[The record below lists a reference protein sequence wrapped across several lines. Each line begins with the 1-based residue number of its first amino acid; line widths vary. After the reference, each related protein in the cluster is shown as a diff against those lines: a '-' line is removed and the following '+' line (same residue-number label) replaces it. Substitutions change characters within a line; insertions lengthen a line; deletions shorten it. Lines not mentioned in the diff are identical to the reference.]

1 MDFLKLIKEGRVDE
15 FKSKYGQRFAPDRLN
30 LIVSKVKPK
39 YLTWIGK
46 VFDNINFEENFAK
59 LIESLIKFD
68 KISNNLPKTDIN
80 QYQNLS
86 ELLDV
91 INIYEN
97 RNRRDVRQ
105 VEGGNVVFD
114 DGRFFVVNPL
124 DHKASCYYGKGT
136 KWCTAAE
143 TDTHFKKYNED
154 GKLFYIIDRSK
165 PTTDPQYKIALLR
178 KFDGDKIYYDSKDEY
193 VKQGWIYNT
202 EKLNEILSKIDS
214 YLSTEFTEQ
223 LKIYTDK
230 ELAKKEKNR
239 LEKLREQQ
247 RVQVMRNEAQ
257 ERREE
262 GEWTLDGD
270 CPDEGLKAHALLK
283 YLVSN
288 QDVSVITNEVR
299 ITIQR
304 IKDEIETLTTE
315 YDESETP
322 RVDILDRIEE
332 LEDELDDYSTSY
344 IDVYNIVPSGMFYKT
359 TEFEVIDNP
368 DVEGNRYAVGDDD
381 EMKESCEEAIESL
394 IDDIGYEGFN
404 AGFARDYLDEEAIA
418 DYAEDVYDSDVR
430 DNPESYFDES
440 DRMLSNEQEE
450 KIEIL
455 NRRIEYNTETIKKLE
470 EQMDG
475 ENDDL
480 IQEKVDELNELSEEY
495 SSEIE
500 EIEEDPEGD
509 FPEDMID
516 EKVEDLVSDVKND
529 PESFMSEFGLSWADY
544 VDKDDF
550 IQGVID
556 ADGYGHTINSYDGN
570 ADEIYVND
578 TLFYVMRID

>member
-1 MDFLKLIKEGRVDE
+1 MDFLKLIQEGRVDE
-15 FKSKYGQRFAPDRLN
+15 FKSKYGQRFTPDRLD
-30 LIVSKVKPK
+30 LILSKVKPK
-39 YLTWIGK
+39 YLTWVGK
-46 VFDNINFEENFAK
+46 VFDNINFEDNFAK
-59 LIESLIKFD
+59 LIEALMKFD
-68 KISNNLPKTDIN
+68 KISTNLPKTDIN

-91 INIYEN
+91 IDIYEN
-97 RNRRDVRQ
+97 RNRRDVKQ

-193 VKQGWIYNT
+193 VKQGWIHNT

-230 ELAKKEKNR
+230 ELAKKEKDR
-239 LEKLREQQ
+239 LQRLREQQ
-247 RVQVMRNEAQ
+247 RVQAMRNEAQ

-288 QDVSVITNEVR
+288 QDVSVITNEDR

-304 IKDEIETLTTE
+304 IKDEIETLNTE

-381 EMKESCEEAIESL
+381 EMKESCEQSIESL
-394 IDDIGYEGFN
+394 IDDVGYEGFN
-404 AGFARDYLDEEAIA
+404 ASFARDYLDEEAIA

-430 DNPESYFDES
+430 DNPDSYFEES

-455 NRRIEYNTETIKKLE
+455 NRRIEYNTETIKKLI

-480 IQEKVDELNELSEEY
+480 IQEKIDELNELSEEY
-495 SSEIE
+495 SSDIE
-500 EIEEDPEGD
+500 DIEGDPEGD

-516 EKVEDLVSDVKND
+516 EKVQDLVSDVKND
-529 PESFMSEFGLSWADY
+529 PESFMSDFGLS
-544 VDKDDF
+544 
-550 IQGVID
+550 
-556 ADGYGHTINSYDGN
+556 
-570 ADEIYVND
+570 
-578 TLFYVMRID
+578 

>member
-1 MDFLKLIKEGRVDE
+1 MDFLKLIQEGRVDE
-15 FKSKYGQRFAPDRLN
+15 FKSKYGQRFTPDRLD
-30 LIVSKVKPK
+30 LILSKVKPK
-39 YLTWIGK
+39 YLTWVGK
-46 VFDNINFEENFAK
+46 VFDNINFEDNFAK
-59 LIESLIKFD
+59 LIEALIKFD
-68 KISNNLPKTDIN
+68 KISTNLPKTDIN

-91 INIYEN
+91 IDIYEN
-97 RNRRDVRQ
+97 RNRRDVKQ

-178 KFDGDKIYYDSKDEY
+178 KFDGDKIYYDAKDEY
-193 VKQGWIYNT
+193 VKQGWIHNT

-214 YLSTEFTEQ
+214 YLSTEFAEQ

-230 ELAKKEKNR
+230 ELAKKEKDR
-239 LEKLREQQ
+239 LQRLREQQ
-247 RVQVMRNEAQ
+247 RVQAMRNEAQ

-288 QDVSVITNEVR
+288 QDVSVITNEDR
-299 ITIQR
+299 INIQR
-304 IKDEIETLTTE
+304 IKDEIETLNTE
-315 YDESETP
+315 YDESENP

-344 IDVYNIVPSGMFYKT
+344 IDVYNIVPSGRFYKT

-381 EMKESCEEAIESL
+381 EMKESCEQSIESL
-394 IDDIGYEGFN
+394 IDDVGYEGFN
-404 AGFARDYLDEEAIA
+404 ASFARDYLDEEAIA

-430 DNPESYFDES
+430 DNPESYFEES

-480 IQEKVDELNELSEEY
+480 IQEKIDELNELSEEY
-495 SSEIE
+495 SSDIE
-500 EIEEDPEGD
+500 DIEGDPEGD

-516 EKVEDLVSDVKND
+516 EKVQDLVSDVKND
-529 PESFMSEFGLSWADY
+529 PESFMSDFGLSWSDY
-544 VDKDDF
+544 VDKDAF

-570 ADEIYVND
+570 ADEIYIND

>member
-1 MDFLKLIKEGRVDE
+1 MDFLKLIQEGRVDE
-15 FKSKYGQRFAPDRLN
+15 FKSKYGQRFTPDRLD
-30 LIVSKVKPK
+30 LILSKVKPK
-39 YLTWIGK
+39 YLTWVGK
-46 VFDNINFEENFAK
+46 VFDNINFEDNFAK
-59 LIESLIKFD
+59 LIEALMKFD
-68 KISNNLPKTDIN
+68 KISTNLPKTDIN

-91 INIYEN
+91 IDIYEN
-97 RNRRDVRQ
+97 RNRRDVKQ

-124 DHKASCYYGKGT
+124 DYKASCYYGKGT

-368 DVEGNRYAVGDDD
+368 DVEGNRYAVGNDD
-381 EMKESCEEAIESL
+381 EMKESCEQSIESL
-394 IDDIGYEGFN
+394 IDDVGYEGFN
-404 AGFARDYLDEEAIA
+404 ASFARDYLDEEAIA

-430 DNPESYFDES
+430 DNPDSYFEES

-455 NRRIEYNTETIKKLE
+455 NRRIEYNTETIKKLI

-516 EKVEDLVSDVKND
+516 EKVQDLVSDVKND
-529 PESFMSEFGLSWADY
+529 PESFMSDFGLSWSDY
-544 VDKDDF
+544 VDKDAI

-570 ADEIYVND
+570 AEEIYVND

>member
-1 MDFLKLIKEGRVDE
+1 MDFLKLIREGRIDD
-15 FKSKYGQRFAPDRLN
+15 FKSKYGQKYVPNILN
-30 LIVSKVKPK
+30 DITSKIKPK
-39 YLTWIGK
+39 YLLWVGK
-46 VFDNINFEENFAK
+46 VFDTINFEENFPK
-59 LIESLIKFD
+59 LVDAINKFD

-91 INIYEN
+91 INIYKN
-97 RNRRDVRQ
+97 RNRRDVKQ

-178 KFDGDKIYYDSKDEY
+178 KFDGDKIYYDAKDDY
-193 VKQGWIYNT
+193 VKDGWIHKS

-230 ELAKKEKNR
+230 ELAKKEKDR
-239 LEKLREQQ
+239 LERLREQQ
-247 RVQVMRNEAQ
+247 RVQAMRNEAQ

-262 GEWTLDGD
+262 GQWTLNGD
-270 CPDEGLKAHALLK
+270 CPDEGLKAHALLN

-288 QDVSVITNEVR
+288 REVSSITNEDK

-304 IKDEIETLTTE
+304 IKDEIERLNTE
-315 YDESETP
+315 YDESEDP

-344 IDVYNIVPSGMFYKT
+344 IDVYNIVPSGSFYRT

-394 IDDIGYEGFN
+394 IDDVGYEGFN
-404 AGFARDYLDEEAIA
+404 ASFARDYLDEEAIA

-455 NRRIEYNTETIKKLE
+455 NRRIEYNTETIKNLE

-475 ENDDL
+475 DNDDL
-480 IQEKVDELNELSEEY
+480 IQEKIDELNELSEEY
-495 SSEIE
+495 SSDIE
-500 EIEEDPEGD
+500 DIEGDPEGD

-516 EKVEDLVSDVKND
+516 DKVQDLVRDVKND
-529 PESFMSEFGLSWADY
+529 PESFMSDFGLNWSDY
-544 VDKDDF
+544 VDKDEF

-570 ADEIYVND
+570 AEEIYVND

>member
-1 MDFLKLIKEGRVDE
+1 MDFLKIIQEGRVDE
-15 FKSKYGQRFAPDRLN
+15 FKSKYGQKFVPNILN
-30 LIVSKVKPK
+30 DIISKIKPK
-39 YLTWIGK
+39 YLTWVGK
-46 VFDNINFEENFAK
+46 VFDSINFEDNFPK
-59 LIESLIKFD
+59 LVEALIKFD

-91 INIYEN
+91 INTYEN
-97 RNRRDVRQ
+97 RNRRDVKQ

-178 KFDGDKIYYDSKDEY
+178 KFDGDKIYYDAKDDY
-193 VKQGWIYNT
+193 VKEGWIHNT

-230 ELAKKEKNR
+230 ELAKKEKER
-239 LEKLREQQ
+239 LQRLREQQ
-247 RVQVMRNEAQ
+247 RVQAMRNEAQ

-283 YLVSN
+283 YLVDN
-288 QDVSVITNEVR
+288 REVSVITNEDR
-299 ITIQR
+299 INIQR
-304 IKDEIETLTTE
+304 IKDEIETLNTE
-315 YDESETP
+315 YDESEDP

-344 IDVYNIVPSGMFYKT
+344 IDVYNIVPTGMFYKT

-381 EMKESCEEAIESL
+381 EMKESCEQSIESL
-394 IDDIGYEGFN
+394 IDDVGYEGFN
-404 AGFARDYLDEEAIA
+404 ASFARDYLDEEAIA

-430 DNPESYFDES
+430 DNPDSYFEDS

-480 IQEKVDELNELSEEY
+480 IQEKIDELNELSEEY
-495 SSEIE
+495 SSDIE
-500 EIEEDPEGD
+500 DIEGDPEGD

-516 EKVEDLVSDVKND
+516 EKVQDLVSDVKND
-529 PESFMSEFGLSWADY
+529 PESFMSDFGLSWSDY
-544 VDKDDF
+544 VDKDAF

-570 ADEIYVND
+570 ADEIYIND

>member
-495 SSEIE
+495 SSDIE
-500 EIEEDPEGD
+500 DIEEDPEGD

-516 EKVEDLVSDVKND
+516 EKVEDLVSNVKND

>member
-1 MDFLKLIKEGRVDE
+1 MDFLKIIQEGRVDE
-15 FKSKYGQRFAPDRLN
+15 FKSKYGQKFVPNILN
-30 LIVSKVKPK
+30 DIISKIKPK
-39 YLTWIGK
+39 YLTWVGK
-46 VFDNINFEENFAK
+46 VFDSINFEDNFPK
-59 LIESLIKFD
+59 LVEALIKFD

-91 INIYEN
+91 INTYEN
-97 RNRRDVRQ
+97 RNRRDVKQ

-114 DGRFFVVNPL
+114 DGIFFVVNPL

-193 VKQGWIYNT
+193 VKDGWIHNT

-230 ELAKKEKNR
+230 ESAKKEKDR
-239 LEKLREQQ
+239 LQRLREQQ
-247 RVQVMRNEAQ
+247 RVQAMRNEAQ

-288 QDVSVITNEVR
+288 QDVSVITNEDR
-299 ITIQR
+299 INIQR
-304 IKDEIETLTTE
+304 IKDEIETLNTE
-315 YDESETP
+315 YDESENP

-344 IDVYNIVPSGMFYKT
+344 IDVYNIVPSGRFYKT

-381 EMKESCEEAIESL
+381 EMKESCEESIESL
-394 IDDIGYEGFN
+394 IDDVGYEGFN
-404 AGFARDYLDEEAIA
+404 AGFARQYLDEDAIA

-430 DNPESYFDES
+430 DNPESYFDDS

-480 IQEKVDELNELSEEY
+480 IQEKIDELNELSEEY
-495 SSEIE
+495 SSDIE
-500 EIEEDPEGD
+500 DIEGDPEGD

-516 EKVEDLVSDVKND
+516 EKVQDLVSDVKSD
-529 PESFMSEFGLSWADY
+529 PESFMSDFGLSWSDY
-544 VDKDDF
+544 VDKDEF

-556 ADGYGHTINSYDGN
+556 EDGYGHTINSYDGS

>member
-1 MDFLKLIKEGRVDE
+1 MDFLKLIQEGRVDE
-15 FKSKYGQRFAPDRLN
+15 FKSKYGQRFTPDRLD
-30 LIVSKVKPK
+30 LILSKVKPK

-124 DHKASCYYGKGT
+124 DYKASCYYGKGT

-430 DNPESYFDES
+430 DNPDSYFEES

-455 NRRIEYNTETIKKLE
+455 NRRIKYNTETIKKLE

-480 IQEKVDELNELSEEY
+480 IQEKIDELNELSEEY
-495 SSEIE
+495 SSDIE
-500 EIEEDPEGD
+500 DIEGDPEGD

-516 EKVEDLVSDVKND
+516 EKVQDLVSDVKND
-529 PESFMSEFGLSWADY
+529 PESFMSDFGLSWADY

-578 TLFYVMRID
+578 TLFYIMRID

>member
-1 MDFLKLIKEGRVDE
+1 MDFLKLIQEGRVDE
-15 FKSKYGQRFAPDRLN
+15 FKSKYGQRFTPDRLD
-30 LIVSKVKPK
+30 LILSKVKPK
-39 YLTWIGK
+39 YLTWVGK
-46 VFDNINFEENFAK
+46 VFDNINFEDNFAK
-59 LIESLIKFD
+59 LIEALMKFD
-68 KISNNLPKTDIN
+68 KISTNLPKTDIN

-91 INIYEN
+91 IDIYEN
-97 RNRRDVRQ
+97 RNRRDVKQ

-165 PTTDPQYKIALLR
+165 PTNDPQYKIALLR

-230 ELAKKEKNR
+230 ELAKKEKDR
-239 LEKLREQQ
+239 LQRLREQQ
-247 RVQVMRNEAQ
+247 RVQAMRNEAQ

-288 QDVSVITNEVR
+288 QDVSVITNEDR

-381 EMKESCEEAIESL
+381 EMKESCEQSIESL
-394 IDDIGYEGFN
+394 IDDVGYEGFN
-404 AGFARDYLDEEAIA
+404 ASFARDYLDEEAIA

-430 DNPESYFDES
+430 DNPDSYFEDS

-480 IQEKVDELNELSEEY
+480 IQEKIDELNELSEEY
-495 SSEIE
+495 SSDIE
-500 EIEEDPEGD
+500 DIEGDPEGD

-516 EKVEDLVSDVKND
+516 EKVQDLVSDVKND
-529 PESFMSEFGLSWADY
+529 PESFMSDFGLSWSDY
-544 VDKDDF
+544 VDKDAF

-570 ADEIYVND
+570 AEEIYVND

>member
-1 MDFLKLIKEGRVDE
+1 MDFLKLIQEGRVDE
-15 FKSKYGQRFAPDRLN
+15 FKSKYGQRFTPDRLD
-30 LIVSKVKPK
+30 LILSKVKPK
-39 YLTWIGK
+39 YLTWVGK
-46 VFDNINFEENFAK
+46 VFDNVNFEDNFAK
-59 LIESLIKFD
+59 LIEALMKFD
-68 KISNNLPKTDIN
+68 KISTNLPKTDIN

-91 INIYEN
+91 IDIYEN
-97 RNRRDVRQ
+97 RNRRDVKQ

-193 VKQGWIYNT
+193 VKQGWIHNT

-230 ELAKKEKNR
+230 ELAKKEKDR
-239 LEKLREQQ
+239 LQRLREQQ
-247 RVQVMRNEAQ
+247 RVQEMRNEAQ

-288 QDVSVITNEVR
+288 QDASVITNEDR

-304 IKDEIETLTTE
+304 IKDEIETLNTE
-315 YDESETP
+315 YDESENP

-344 IDVYNIVPSGMFYKT
+344 IDVYNIVPSGRFYKT

-381 EMKESCEEAIESL
+381 EMKESCEQSIESL
-394 IDDIGYEGFN
+394 IDDVGYEGFN
-404 AGFARDYLDEEAIA
+404 ASFARDYLDEEAIA

-430 DNPESYFDES
+430 DNPESYFEES

-480 IQEKVDELNELSEEY
+480 IQEKIDELNELSEEY
-495 SSEIE
+495 SSDIE
-500 EIEEDPEGD
+500 DIEGDPEGD

-516 EKVEDLVSDVKND
+516 EKVQDLVSDVKSD

-544 VDKDDF
+544 VDKDAF

-570 ADEIYVND
+570 ADEIYIND

>member
-1 MDFLKLIKEGRVDE
+1 MDFLKLIQEGRVDE
-15 FKSKYGQRFAPDRLN
+15 FKSKYGQRFTPDRLD
-30 LIVSKVKPK
+30 LILSKVKPK
-39 YLTWIGK
+39 YLTWVGK
-46 VFDNINFEENFAK
+46 VFDNINFEDNFAK
-59 LIESLIKFD
+59 LIEALMKFD
-68 KISNNLPKTDIN
+68 KISTNLPKTDIN

-91 INIYEN
+91 IDIYEN
-97 RNRRDVRQ
+97 RNRRDVKQ

-124 DHKASCYYGKGT
+124 DYKASCYYGKGT

-368 DVEGNRYAVGDDD
+368 DVEGNRYAVGNDD
-381 EMKESCEEAIESL
+381 EMKESCEQSIESL
-394 IDDIGYEGFN
+394 IDDVGYEGFN
-404 AGFARDYLDEEAIA
+404 ASFARDYLDEEAIA

-430 DNPESYFDES
+430 DNPDSYFEES

-455 NRRIEYNTETIKKLE
+455 NRRIKYNTETIKKLE

-480 IQEKVDELNELSEEY
+480 IQEKIDELNELSEEY
-495 SSEIE
+495 SSDIE
-500 EIEEDPEGD
+500 DIEGDPEGD

>member
-1 MDFLKLIKEGRVDE
+1 MDFLKLIQEGRVDE
-15 FKSKYGQRFAPDRLN
+15 FKSKYGQRFTPDRLD
-30 LIVSKVKPK
+30 LILSKVKPK
-39 YLTWIGK
+39 YLTWVGK
-46 VFDNINFEENFAK
+46 VFDNINFEDNFAK
-59 LIESLIKFD
+59 LIEAFIKFD
-68 KISNNLPKTDIN
+68 KISTNLPKTDIN

-91 INIYEN
+91 INTYEN
-97 RNRRDVRQ
+97 RNRRDVKQ

-165 PTTDPQYKIALLR
+165 PTNDPQYKIALLR
-178 KFDGDKIYYDSKDEY
+178 KFDGDKIYYDAKDEY
-193 VKQGWIYNT
+193 VKEGWIHNT

-230 ELAKKEKNR
+230 ELAKKEKDR
-239 LEKLREQQ
+239 LQRLREQQ
-247 RVQVMRNEAQ
+247 RVQAMRNEAQ

-288 QDVSVITNEVR
+288 QDVSVITNEDR
-299 ITIQR
+299 INIQR
-304 IKDEIETLTTE
+304 IKDEIETLNTE
-315 YDESETP
+315 YDESENP

-381 EMKESCEEAIESL
+381 EMKESCEQSIESL
-394 IDDIGYEGFN
+394 IDDVGYEGFN
-404 AGFARDYLDEEAIA
+404 ASFARDYLDEDAIA

-430 DNPESYFDES
+430 DNPDSYFEDS

-480 IQEKVDELNELSEEY
+480 IQEKIDELNELSEEY
-495 SSEIE
+495 SSDIE
-500 EIEEDPEGD
+500 DIEGDPEGD

-516 EKVEDLVSDVKND
+516 EKVQDLVSDVKND
-529 PESFMSEFGLSWADY
+529 PESFMSDFGLSWSDY
-544 VDKDDF
+544 VDKDAF

-570 ADEIYVND
+570 AEEIYVND

>member
-1 MDFLKLIKEGRVDE
+1 MDFLKLIQEGRVDE
-15 FKSKYGQRFAPDRLN
+15 FKSKYGQRFTPDRLD
-30 LIVSKVKPK
+30 LILSKVKPK
-39 YLTWIGK
+39 YLTWVGK
-46 VFDNINFEENFAK
+46 VFDNINFEDNFAK
-59 LIESLIKFD
+59 LIEALMKFD
-68 KISNNLPKTDIN
+68 KISTNLPKTDIN

-91 INIYEN
+91 IDIYEN
-97 RNRRDVRQ
+97 RNRRDVKQ

-124 DHKASCYYGKGT
+124 DYKASCYYGKGT

-230 ELAKKEKNR
+230 ELAKKEKDR
-239 LEKLREQQ
+239 LQRLREQQ
-247 RVQVMRNEAQ
+247 RVQAMRNEAQ

-288 QDVSVITNEVR
+288 QDVSVITNEDR

-368 DVEGNRYAVGDDD
+368 DVEGNRYAVGNDD
-381 EMKESCEEAIESL
+381 EMKESCEQSIESL
-394 IDDIGYEGFN
+394 IDDVGYEGFN
-404 AGFARDYLDEEAIA
+404 ASFARDYLDEEAIA

-430 DNPESYFDES
+430 DNPDSYFEES

-480 IQEKVDELNELSEEY
+480 IQEKIDELNELSEEY
-495 SSEIE
+495 SSDIE
-500 EIEEDPEGD
+500 DIEGDPEGD

-516 EKVEDLVSDVKND
+516 EKVQDLVSDVKND
-529 PESFMSEFGLSWADY
+529 PESFMSDFGLSWSDY
-544 VDKDDF
+544 VDKDAF

-570 ADEIYVND
+570 AEEIYVND

>member
-1 MDFLKLIKEGRVDE
+1 MDFLKLIQEGRVDE
-15 FKSKYGQRFAPDRLN
+15 FKLKYGQKFVPNILN
-30 LIVSKVKPK
+30 DIISKIKPK
-39 YLTWIGK
+39 YLTWVGK
-46 VFDNINFEENFAK
+46 VFDTINFEENFPK
-59 LIESLIKFD
+59 LVEALTKFD
-68 KISNNLPKTDIN
+68 KISNNLPKTDIH

-97 RNRRDVRQ
+97 RNRRDVKQ

-178 KFDGDKIYYDSKDEY
+178 KFDGDKIYYDAKDEY
-193 VKQGWIYNT
+193 VKEGWIHNT

-230 ELAKKEKNR
+230 ELAKKEKER
-239 LEKLREQQ
+239 LQRLREQQ
-247 RVQVMRNEAQ
+247 RVQAMRNEAQ

-270 CPDEGLKAHALLK
+270 CPEEGLKAHALLK
-283 YLVSN
+283 YLVDN
-288 QDVSVITNEVR
+288 REVSVITNEDR

-304 IKDEIETLTTE
+304 IKDEIETLNTE
-315 YDESETP
+315 YDESENP

-344 IDVYNIVPSGMFYKT
+344 IDVYNIVPSGSFYRT

-430 DNPESYFDES
+430 DNPESYFDDS

-455 NRRIEYNTETIKKLE
+455 NRRIEYNTETIKKLI

-495 SSEIE
+495 SSDIE
-500 EIEEDPEGD
+500 DIEGDPEGD

-516 EKVEDLVSDVKND
+516 EKVQDLVSDVKSD
-529 PESFMSEFGLSWADY
+529 PESFMSEFGLSWSDY
-544 VDKDDF
+544 VDKDEF